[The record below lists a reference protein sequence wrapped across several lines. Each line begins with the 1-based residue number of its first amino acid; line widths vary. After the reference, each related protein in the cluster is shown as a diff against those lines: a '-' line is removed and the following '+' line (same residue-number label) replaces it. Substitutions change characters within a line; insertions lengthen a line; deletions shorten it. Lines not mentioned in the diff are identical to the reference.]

1 MNNPPR
7 LIALSLLALVGC
19 GPAPNVANRTSSG
32 PTTETQ
38 IVEPASDA
46 PAGQANVAKSTA
58 TSETP
63 PPAEFATSEEEFEAL
78 KSEYDEKYS
87 DFIAAYRAA
96 KDDSSRQAAMEQMPN
111 AGDYAGRFLAI
122 ADEHTGTEA
131 AVDALVWITGNAR
144 GNESDIAKAKLL
156 ESYASNP
163 KVAAVVMM
171 MKYGASDAS
180 LEQLRGLIG
189 SDIDQIQAA
198 AKYALGS
205 LLIEEDHT
213 SAEAL
218 GLLQSVVDDFADVE
232 ISFGARSMKIA
243 PQAAGELTEAT
254 KLQVGMV
261 APDIEGKDLD
271 GVEFKLSDYRGKVV
285 VLDFWGNW

>member
-1 MNNPPR
+1 
-7 LIALSLLALVGC
+7 
-19 GPAPNVANRTSSG
+19 
-32 PTTETQ
+32 
-38 IVEPASDA
+38 
-46 PAGQANVAKSTA
+46 
-58 TSETP
+58 
-63 PPAEFATSEEEFEAL
+63 
-78 KSEYDEKYS
+78 
-87 DFIAAYRAA
+87 
-96 KDDSSRQAAMEQMPN
+96 
-111 AGDYAGRFLAI
+111 
-122 ADEHTGTEA
+122 
-131 AVDALVWITGNAR
+131 
-144 GNESDIAKAKLL
+144 
-156 ESYASNP
+156 
-163 KVAAVVMM
+163 MM

-180 LEQLRGLIG
+180 VDQLRGLIG

-205 LLIEEDHT
+205 LLIQEDHT

-232 ISFGARSMKIA
+232 IAFGARSMKIA

-261 APDIEGKDLD
+261 APDIEGEDLD